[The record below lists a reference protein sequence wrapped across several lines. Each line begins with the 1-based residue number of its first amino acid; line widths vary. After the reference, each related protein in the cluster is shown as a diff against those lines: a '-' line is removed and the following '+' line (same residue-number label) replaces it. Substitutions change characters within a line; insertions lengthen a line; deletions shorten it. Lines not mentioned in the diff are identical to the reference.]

1 MMRFFARIFAIVVA
15 GAVFAA
21 CAAILIQ
28 MRPESLGGWAVMA
41 GLALGALLAPVVLYR
56 ALMRPLWPSRPPN
69 EGEGAGLSMGAGI
82 DNARRR
88 DGEDPDIFGD

>member
-1 MMRFFARIFAIVVA
+1 MIRFFARLFALMIA
-15 GAVFAA
+15 GAAFAA
-21 CAAILIQ
+21 AAAILIQ

-41 GLALGALLAPVVLYR
+41 GLAAGALVMPVVIYQ
-56 ALMRPLWPSRPPN
+56 AFMRPLISSRPPN

-88 DGEDPDIFGD
+88 DGEDPDILGD